1 MLNCFAL
8 PNRNPNGARQQMRR
22 PRRLI
27 APLVLIAALAAIPAI
42 AYAATTISMSGAT
55 ASFPLLELLASKY
68 TKVEHG
74 KVQFK
79 ISQGGASVGISDA
92 AAGRVSIGNSSRAPQ
107 AGDPAGLYFY
117 PIAKY
122 FVCVVTNSAN
132 PVSNLTAAQLAQI
145 FTGKVRN
152 WSQVSGAT
160 ATGPI
165 DVYTRTSV
173 AGVLTTFQN
182 TLLGGSKVGSFATQ
196 EASEGLMQNAV
207 KKDASGIG
215 FLSDYFALAKGLNPL
230 GYNGTACSVANVV
243 SGTYPGVSNFYE
255 VTKGPAGGQSE
266 AFIYWIQTNPAAKKL
281 IETNWIPLGKILP
294 AVKTS

>member
-1 MLNCFAL
+1 
-8 PNRNPNGARQQMRR
+8 MRR

-27 APLVLIAALAAIPAI
+27 ASLAVIAALVAVPAV

-55 ASFPLLELLASKY
+55 ASFPLLELLTGKYSKLHHNV
-68 TKVEHG
+68 K
-74 KVQFK
+74 FK
-79 ISQGGASVGISDA
+79 LAQGGASVGISDA

-107 AGDPAGLYFY
+107 AGDPAGLVFY

-122 FVCVVTNSAN
+122 FVCVVTNSSN
-132 PVSNLTAAQLAQI
+132 PLPNLTAAQVQQI

-165 DVYTRTSV
+165 DVYSRTSV

-207 KKDASGIG
+207 KKDPSGIG
-215 FLSDYFALAKGLNPL
+215 FNSDYFALTKGLNAVA
-230 GYNGTACSVANVV
+230 YNGTACSVANVV
-243 SGTYPGVSNFYE
+243 SGTYPGTSDFYE
-255 VTKGPAGGQSE
+255 VTKGPASGQDE
-266 AFIYWIQTNPAAKKL
+266 AFIYWIQSSAVAKKI
-281 IETNWIPLGKILP
+281 IESNWIPLGKVEP
-294 AVKTS
+294 AIKSP